1 LARLGQNNA
10 NMSLAPAQ
18 DHAEQLQTSVPADEA
33 VAPSRWSALR
43 ARFRKMPVWT
53 RYGVITLLLI
63 AAIFAVYAAVPAE
76 QAHLQ
81 IICQHSFRS
90 AQLSVLVDGSVVYS
104 NNLNVASKKRLGI
117 LPKGQSGPEIFSKV
131 IDVPTGKHVV
141 QVRISAP
148 GEDFD
153 QVRSAAADFTS
164 DRESI
169 LQINATRRNALA
181 VNFDG
186 PSSSITAPLA
196 ASSSSESHPLPKGGI
211 TIVFSILGTMLS
223 ASISFLVQEF
233 WRSHKNRM
241 SS

>member
-1 LARLGQNNA
+1 
-10 NMSLAPAQ
+10 MSLAPAQ
-18 DHAEQLQTSVPADEA
+18 DHAEQLQTSVPAGDA
-33 VAPSRWSALR
+33 VAPPRWSALR
-43 ARFRKMPVWT
+43 SRFRKMPVWT
-53 RYGVITLLLI
+53 RYGVITVLLI
-63 AAIFAVYAAVPAE
+63 AATFAVYAAVPAE

-90 AQLSVLVDGSVVYS
+90 AQLSVLLDGSVVYS
-104 NNLNVASKKRLGI
+104 SNVNVAAKKRLGI
-117 LPKGQSGPEIFSKV
+117 LPKGQAGPEIFSKL

-148 GEDFD
+148 AEGFD
-153 QVRSAAADFTS
+153 QARTAAADFTA

-181 VNFDG
+181 VNFEG
-186 PSSSITAPLA
+186 
-196 ASSSSESHPLPKGGI
+196 ASSSTTAATTASSTPDSHPLPKSGI

-233 WRSHKNRM
+233 WRSHKNRITP
-241 SS
+241 S

>member
-1 LARLGQNNA
+1 
-10 NMSLAPAQ
+10 MSLAPAQ
-18 DHAEQLQTSVPADEA
+18 DHAEQFQISVPAADA
-33 VAPSRWSALR
+33 AAPSRWRALR
-43 ARFRKMPVWT
+43 LGFRKMPLWT
-53 RYGVITLLLI
+53 RYGAITILLI
-63 AAIFAVYAAVPAE
+63 AIIFVVYAAIPIE

-81 IICQHSFRS
+81 LICQHNFRS

-104 NNLNVASKKRLGI
+104 SNVNVAAKKRLGI
-117 LPKGQSGPEIFSKV
+117 LPKGQSGPEIFSKL
-131 IDVPTGKHVV
+131 IDVPTGRHVV
-141 QVRISAP
+141 QIRMSAP
-148 GEDFD
+148 DEGFD
-153 QVRSAAADFTS
+153 QARSAAADFTS

-169 LQINATRRNALA
+169 LQVNATRRNTLA

-186 PSSSITAPLA
+186 ATTSAVATN
-196 ASSSSESHPLPKGGI
+196 ASSTPDSHPLPKNGI

>member
-1 LARLGQNNA
+1 
-10 NMSLAPAQ
+10 MSLAPAQ
-18 DHAEQLQTSVPADEA
+18 DHAEQIQTSVSASDA
-33 VAPSRWSALR
+33 GAPPRSSALR
-43 ARFRKMPVWT
+43 TRFRKMPVWT
-53 RYGVITLLLI
+53 RYGAITVLLI
-63 AAIFAVYAAVPAE
+63 AAIFAVYAAMPAE

-90 AQLSVLVDGSVVYS
+90 AQLSVLVDGSIVYS
-104 NNLNVASKKRLGI
+104 NNVNVASRKRLGI
-117 LPKGQSGPEIFSKV
+117 LPKGQSGPEIFSKL

-148 GEDFD
+148 AEGFD
-153 QVRSAAADFTS
+153 QARSAAADFTS

-169 LQINATRRNALA
+169 LQVNATRRNALA
-181 VNFDG
+181 VSFDG
-186 PSSSITAPLA
+186 ATTSAAATN
-196 ASSSSESHPLPKGGI
+196 ASSAPESHPLPKSGI

-241 SS
+241 SG

>member
-1 LARLGQNNA
+1 
-10 NMSLAPAQ
+10 MSLAPAQ
-18 DHAEQLQTSVPADEA
+18 DQVEQIQTSVPAESP
-33 VAPSRWSALR
+33 VAHSRWSALR
-43 ARFRKMPVWT
+43 ARFRKMPLWT
-53 RYGVITLLLI
+53 RYGAITILLI

-76 QAHLQ
+76 QARLQ

-90 AQLSVLVDGSVVYS
+90 AQLSVLLDGSVVYNS
-104 NNLNVASKKRLGI
+104 NVNVGPKKRLGI
-117 LPKGQSGPEIFSKV
+117 LPRGQSRPEIFSKV

-141 QVRISAP
+141 QVRMTAP
-148 GEDFD
+148 DEGFD
-153 QVRSAAADFTS
+153 QARTAAADFTP

-186 PSSSITAPLA
+186 ATTSAIATS
-196 ASSSSESHPLPKGGI
+196 ASTPDPHPLPSNGI

-233 WRSHKNRM
+233 WRSHKNRITP
-241 SS
+241 S

>member
-1 LARLGQNNA
+1 
-10 NMSLAPAQ
+10 MSLAPAQ
-18 DHAEQLQTSVPADEA
+18 DHAEQLQNSVSAPEA
-33 VAPSRWSALR
+33 AAPSRWSALQL
-43 ARFRKMPVWT
+43 RFRKMPLWT
-53 RYGVITLLLI
+53 RYGAITLLLI

-104 NNLNVASKKRLGI
+104 NNVNVASKKRLGI
-117 LPKGQSGPEIFSKV
+117 LPKGQSGPDIFSKV

-148 GEDFD
+148 GEEFD
-153 QVRSAAADFTS
+153 QVRSAVADFTS

-169 LQINATRRNALA
+169 LQINATRRNALT
-181 VNFDG
+181 VNFEG
-186 PSSSITAPLA
+186 ASSSTTAPLA
-196 ASSSSESHPLPKGGI
+196 ASSASESHPLPKGGI

-233 WRSHKNRM
+233 WRSHKNRI

>member
-1 LARLGQNNA
+1 
-10 NMSLAPAQ
+10 MSLAPAQ
-18 DHAEQLQTSVPADEA
+18 DHAEQIQTSVSASDA
-33 VAPSRWSALR
+33 VAPSRSSALR
-43 ARFRKMPVWT
+43 TRFRKMPVWT
-53 RYGVITLLLI
+53 RYGAITVLLI
-63 AAIFAVYAAVPAE
+63 AAIFAVYAAMPAE

-90 AQLSVLVDGSVVYS
+90 AQLSVLVDGSIVYS
-104 NNLNVASKKRLGI
+104 NNVNVASKKRLGI
-117 LPKGQSGPEIFSKV
+117 LPKGQSGPEIFSKL

-148 GEDFD
+148 AEGFD
-153 QVRSAAADFTS
+153 QARSAAADFTS

-169 LQINATRRNALA
+169 LQVNATRRNALA

-186 PSSSITAPLA
+186 ATTSAAATN
-196 ASSSSESHPLPKGGI
+196 ASSAPESHPLPRNGI

-233 WRSHKNRM
+233 WRSHKNRITP
-241 SS
+241 S

>member
-1 LARLGQNNA
+1 
-10 NMSLAPAQ
+10 MSLAPAQ
-18 DHAEQLQTSVPADEA
+18 DHAEQIQTSVPAGDA
-33 VAPSRWSALR
+33 VAPSRSLHL
-43 ARFRKMPVWT
+43 RFRKMPLWT
-53 RYGVITLLLI
+53 RYGAITILLI
-63 AAIFAVYAAVPAE
+63 AIIFAVYAAMPAE

-90 AQLSVLVDGSVVYS
+90 AQLSVLVDGSIVYS
-104 NNLNVASKKRLGI
+104 NNVNVASKKRLGI
-117 LPKGQSGPEIFSKV
+117 LPKGQYGPEIFSKL

-148 GEDFD
+148 NEGFD
-153 QVRSAAADFTS
+153 QARSAAADFTS

-169 LQINATRRNALA
+169 LQVNATRRNALA

-186 PSSSITAPLA
+186 ATTSAVATNASAP
-196 ASSSSESHPLPKGGI
+196 ESHPLPKSGI

>member
-1 LARLGQNNA
+1 
-10 NMSLAPAQ
+10 MSLAPAQ
-18 DHAEQLQTSVPADEA
+18 DHAEQLQTSVSAGDS
-33 VAPSRWSALR
+33 VTPSRWSALQS
-43 ARFRKMPVWT
+43 RFRKMPVWT

-90 AQLSVLVDGSVVYS
+90 AQLSILVDGSVVYS
-104 NNLNVASKKRLGI
+104 NNVNAASKKRLGI
-117 LPKGQSGPEIFSKV
+117 LPKGQTGPDIFSKV

-148 GEDFD
+148 NEGFD
-153 QVRSAAADFTS
+153 QARTVAADFTG

-186 PSSSITAPLA
+186 ATAAPLA
-196 ASSSSESHPLPKGGI
+196 ANASAAPESHPLPKSGI

-233 WRSHKNRM
+233 WRSHKSRV

>member
-1 LARLGQNNA
+1 
-10 NMSLAPAQ
+10 MSLAPAH
-18 DHAEQLQTSVPADEA
+18 DHAEQLQTGVPAGDA
-33 VAPSRWSALR
+33 VALSRWSALQ

-90 AQLSVLVDGSVVYS
+90 AQLSVLLDGSVIYS
-104 NNLNVASKKRLGI
+104 SNANVASKKRLGI
-117 LPKGQSGPEIFSKV
+117 LAKGQSGPEIFSKV

-141 QVRISAP
+141 QVHISAP
-148 GEDFD
+148 NEGFD
-153 QVRSAAADFTS
+153 QARTAAADFMA

-169 LQINATRRNALA
+169 LQINAMRRNALA
-181 VNFDG
+181 VNFEG
-186 PSSSITAPLA
+186 ATTAPLA
-196 ASSSSESHPLPKGGI
+196 ANASAAPESHPLPKSGL
-211 TIVFSILGTMLS
+211 TIVISILGTMLS

-233 WRSHKNRM
+233 WRSHKNRI

>member
-1 LARLGQNNA
+1 
-10 NMSLAPAQ
+10 MSLAPAQ
-18 DHAEQLQTSVPADEA
+18 DHAEQLQTSVSAEDA
-33 VAPSRWSALR
+33 VAPPRWIVLR
-43 ARFRKMPVWT
+43 LRFRKMPVWT

-63 AAIFAVYAAVPAE
+63 AAIFTVYAAVPAE

-104 NNLNVASKKRLGI
+104 SNVNVTAKKRLGI
-117 LPKGQSGPEIFSKV
+117 LPKGQSGPEIFSKL

-148 GEDFD
+148 GEGFD
-153 QVRSAAADFTS
+153 QARSAAADFIP

-169 LQINATRRNALA
+169 LQINATRRNALT

-186 PSSSITAPLA
+186 VTTAPLA
-196 ASSSSESHPLPKGGI
+196 ANASAAPESHPLPKSGI

-241 SS
+241 TS

>member
-1 LARLGQNNA
+1 
-10 NMSLAPAQ
+10 
-18 DHAEQLQTSVPADEA
+18 
-33 VAPSRWSALR
+33 
-43 ARFRKMPVWT
+43 MPVWT
-53 RYGVITLLLI
+53 RYGAITVLLI
-63 AAIFAVYAAVPAE
+63 AAIFAVYAAMPAE

-90 AQLSVLVDGSVVYS
+90 AQLSVLVDGSIVYS
-104 NNLNVASKKRLGI
+104 TNVNVASRKRLGI
-117 LPKGQSGPEIFSKV
+117 LPKGQSGPEIFSKL

-148 GEDFD
+148 AEGFD
-153 QVRSAAADFTS
+153 QARSAAADFTS

-169 LQINATRRNALA
+169 LQVNATRRNALA
-181 VNFDG
+181 VSFDG
-186 PSSSITAPLA
+186 ATTSAAATN
-196 ASSSSESHPLPKGGI
+196 ASSAPESHPLPKSGI

-241 SS
+241 SG

>member
-1 LARLGQNNA
+1 
-10 NMSLAPAQ
+10 MSLAPAQ
-18 DHAEQLQTSVPADEA
+18 DHAEQIQTNVSVPDAA
-33 VAPSRWSALR
+33 APSRWRALQLH
-43 ARFRKMPVWT
+43 FRKMPLWT
-53 RYGVITLLLI
+53 RYGAITLLLI

-90 AQLSVLVDGSVVYS
+90 AQLSVLVDGSVAYS
-104 NNLNVASKKRLGI
+104 NNVNVASKKRLGI

-148 GEDFD
+148 GEGFD

-164 DRESI
+164 DHESI

-181 VNFDG
+181 VNFEG
-186 PSSSITAPLA
+186 ASSSTTAPLA
-196 ASSSSESHPLPKGGI
+196 ASSASESHPLPKGGI

-233 WRSHKNRM
+233 WRSHKNRI

>member
-1 LARLGQNNA
+1 MPDAI
-10 NMSLAPAQ
+10 AP
-18 DHAEQLQTSVPADEA
+18 
-33 VAPSRWSALR
+33 APSRLR
-43 ARFRKMPVWT
+43 AIRLRFGKMPLWT
-53 RYGVITLLLI
+53 RYGAITILLI
-63 AAIFAVYAAVPAE
+63 AIIFAVYAAIPAE

-104 NNLNVASKKRLGI
+104 NNVNAASKKRLGI
-117 LPKGQSGPEIFSKV
+117 LPKGQSGPDIFSKV

-141 QVRISAP
+141 QVHISAP
-148 GEDFD
+148 GEGFD
-153 QVRSAAADFTS
+153 QARSAAAEFVPE
-164 DRESI
+164 RESI

-186 PSSSITAPLA
+186 ATAPTA
-196 ASSSSESHPLPKGGI
+196 VASGSSPEPHPLPKNGI

-233 WRSHKNRM
+233 WRSHKNRI

>member
-1 LARLGQNNA
+1 
-10 NMSLAPAQ
+10 
-18 DHAEQLQTSVPADEA
+18 
-33 VAPSRWSALR
+33 
-43 ARFRKMPVWT
+43 MPLWT
-53 RYGVITLLLI
+53 RYGAITLLLI
-63 AAIFAVYAAVPAE
+63 AAIFAVYVAVPAE

-104 NNLNVASKKRLGI
+104 NNVNVASKKRLGI
-117 LPKGQSGPEIFSKV
+117 LPKGQSGPDIFSKV

-148 GEDFD
+148 GEEFD
-153 QVRSAAADFTS
+153 QVRSAVADFTS

-169 LQINATRRNALA
+169 LQINATRRNALT
-181 VNFDG
+181 VNFEG
-186 PSSSITAPLA
+186 ASSSTTAPLA
-196 ASSSSESHPLPKGGI
+196 ASSASESHPLPKGGI

-233 WRSHKNRM
+233 WRSHKNRI

>member
-1 LARLGQNNA
+1 
-10 NMSLAPAQ
+10 
-18 DHAEQLQTSVPADEA
+18 
-33 VAPSRWSALR
+33 
-43 ARFRKMPVWT
+43 MPGWT
-53 RYGVITLLLI
+53 RYGAVTILLI

-76 QAHLQ
+76 QARLQ

-104 NNLNVASKKRLGI
+104 SNVNAASKKRLGI

-141 QVRISAP
+141 QVRMSAP
-148 GEDFD
+148 GEGFD
-153 QVRSAAADFTS
+153 QARSAAADFMP

-169 LQINATRRNALA
+169 LQINATRRNTLA
-181 VNFDG
+181 VNFEG
-186 PSSSITAPLA
+186 A
-196 ASSSSESHPLPKGGI
+196 ASSTTTAAASTASSTPDSHPLPRNGI

-233 WRSHKNRM
+233 WRSHKNRV

>member
-1 LARLGQNNA
+1 
-10 NMSLAPAQ
+10 MSLAPAQ
-18 DHAEQLQTSVPADEA
+18 DHVEELQTSLPAPDA
-33 VAPSRWSALR
+33 ATPTRWYALR
-43 ARFRKMPVWT
+43 ARFRKMPSWT
-53 RYGVITLLLI
+53 RYGAVTLLLI

-76 QAHLQ
+76 QARLQ

-104 NNLNVASKKRLGI
+104 GNVNAASKKRLAI
-117 LPKGQSGPEIFSKV
+117 LPRSQSGPDIFSKV

-141 QVRISAP
+141 QVHINAP
-148 GEDFD
+148 GEGFD
-153 QVRSAAADFTS
+153 QARSAAADFMP

-169 LQINATRRNALA
+169 LQINATRRNTLS

-186 PSSSITAPLA
+186 ATSTLTATTA
-196 ASSSSESHPLPKGGI
+196 ASVPDSHPLPRNGI

-233 WRSHKNRM
+233 WRSHKNRV

>member
-1 LARLGQNNA
+1 
-10 NMSLAPAQ
+10 MFLAPAQ
-18 DHAEQLQTSVPADEA
+18 DHVEELQTSVSASDA
-33 VAPSRWSALR
+33 AAPTRWHALQVH
-43 ARFRKMPVWT
+43 FRKMPGWT
-53 RYGVITLLLI
+53 RYGAVTVLLI

-76 QAHLQ
+76 QARLQ

-104 NNLNVASKKRLGI
+104 SNMNAASKKRLGI

-141 QVRISAP
+141 QVRMSAP
-148 GEDFD
+148 GEGFD
-153 QVRSAAADFTS
+153 QARSAAADFTP

-169 LQINATRRNALA
+169 LQINATRRNTLA
-181 VNFDG
+181 VNFEG
-186 PSSSITAPLA
+186 A
-196 ASSSSESHPLPKGGI
+196 ASSTTTPAASPASSTPDSHPLPKNGI

-233 WRSHKNRM
+233 WRSHKNRV